1 MNDSNFPGIKNYD
14 AQNPGRHDVYLNK
27 KRKELY
33 VALTRTSEHMH
44 ISYPE
49 FIDGQE
55 QFPSKLLDDF
65 DKVNNL
71 LN

>member
-1 MNDSNFPGIKNYD
+1 MLEEERRI
-14 AQNPGRHDVYLNK
+14 A
-27 KRKELY
+27 Y
-33 VALTRTSEHMH
+33 VALTRASEHMH

-49 FIDGQE
+49 YVDGQE